1 MADVDPN
8 ELYSAEVQ
16 PLNSDNSQLVKKW
29 LQLVPIKRT
38 LTSVTE
44 SLVYSVKFLPYKPF
58 KTTAEIVV
66 TRSSGGR
73 WRFKVL
79 AEALEPGTDDKI
91 MITSPLNV
99 TSSVQFKLTNSNGK
113 YASDFVAEFSH
124 DSASELTV
132 FPRTGKLEP
141 AVRDGTLFNI
151 SFTPVEYGKVKV
163 GKLIIQTNEMY
174 WSFLVKGTFP
184 KYIPPQIL
192 KSSIDNNWKNRKP
205 DEDDEKFPEEFE
217 N

>member
-1 MADVDPN
+1 
-8 ELYSAEVQ
+8 
-16 PLNSDNSQLVKKW
+16 
-29 LQLVPIKRT
+29 
-38 LTSVTE
+38 
-44 SLVYSVKFLPYKPF
+44 
-58 KTTAEIVV
+58 
-66 TRSSGGR
+66 
-73 WRFKVL
+73 L
-79 AEALEPGTDDKI
+79 AEALEPPIDDKI

-99 TSSVQFKLTNSNGK
+99 TSSVQFKLVNSSGK

-141 AVRDGTLFNI
+141 ATRDGTLFNI

-184 KYIPPQIL
+184 KYIPPTIT
-192 KSSIDNNWKNRKP
+192 KSSIDNNWKKKMQEL
-205 DEDDEKFPEEFE
+205 DENQQVQQGEEE
-217 N
+217 D